1 MSEDLA
7 ERLLSSQNVQN
18 FKPEISQIEIET
30 ILNWYREDKLI
41 KAFNTLSSFNVP
53 STYPDLCDVRGNSA
67 VQELLKKYER
77 ELNEIVEKFQETS
90 HLLQEFHTLNGWSLV
105 KKKNEVSTFYRH
117 EEGDL
122 MHSIRLEGVI
132 SCPIFDVLAVV
143 YEVDLYPE
151 WWPHIKECFTLKQI
165 TNYRKIVYMRGELPW
180 PLYNRDICLYGYGVD
195 MLEESDTIIIAVRSC
210 TSKDAEQFQVELP
223 PLPNFHCRVEC
234 KFGGMM
240 MKPLSENST
249 SVVMLCNVDPKLS
262 GVPYWLLN
270 WITKQVA
277 HVMFEALRVKFSN
290 IKGSIYEKRILEKPE
305 IYQDAKN
312 RIFSHF
318 EKKK

>member
-1 MSEDLA
+1 MF
-7 ERLLSSQNVQN
+7 LLH
-18 FKPEISQIEIET
+18 
-30 ILNWYREDKLI
+30 ILIY
-41 KAFNTLSSFNVP
+41 ATLEG
-53 STYPDLCDVRGNSA
+53 TQ
-67 VQELLKKYER
+67 QELLKKYER

-180 PLYNRDICLYGYGVD
+180 PLYNRDIVRLLIVFLLYFCF
-195 MLEESDTIIIAVRSC
+195 R
-210 TSKDAEQFQVELP
+210 
-223 PLPNFHCRVEC
+223 
-234 KFGGMM
+234 
-240 MKPLSENST
+240 
-249 SVVMLCNVDPKLS
+249 
-262 GVPYWLLN
+262 
-270 WITKQVA
+270 
-277 HVMFEALRVKFSN
+277 
-290 IKGSIYEKRILEKPE
+290 
-305 IYQDAKN
+305 
-312 RIFSHF
+312 
-318 EKKK
+318 